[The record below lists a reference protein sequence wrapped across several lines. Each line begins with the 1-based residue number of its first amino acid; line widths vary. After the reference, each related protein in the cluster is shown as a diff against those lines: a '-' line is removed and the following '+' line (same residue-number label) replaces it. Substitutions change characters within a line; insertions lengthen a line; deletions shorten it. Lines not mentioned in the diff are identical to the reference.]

1 MKRFLRMFIV
11 LCLALAGSATAAE
24 QGTADEAVAMVKS
37 AIAYTKENGAA
48 KTIAAVNT
56 RTAPWVD
63 RDLYI
68 VIYDMQGKNLAHGA
82 NARMVGKDLLEMKDV
97 DGKPY
102 MRERIDLIKSKGKGW
117 QDYKFNNPVSQKI
130 EPKSMYVERY
140 EDLIFGCG
148 IYKK

>member
-1 MKRFLRMFIV
+1 MKRLTCIFI
-11 LCLALAGSATAAE
+11 ALFCWMLSQGAHAADG
-24 QGTADEAVAMVKS
+24 GTAEEAVAMVKS
-37 AIAYTKENGAA
+37 AIAYYKENGRD
-48 KTIAAVNT
+48 KTIATINA
-56 RTAPWVD
+56 RQQFID
-63 RDLYI
+63 RDLYV

-82 NARMVGKDLLEMKDV
+82 NARMVNKDLMEIKDP

-102 MRERIDLIKSKGKGW
+102 MRERIELIKSKGKGW

-130 EPKSMYVERY
+130 EPKTMYIERH